1 MEHQLPLSHSLNAF
15 ICSERSAKDAARV
28 ITPKMHCLETIFW
41 IILFQELFDD
51 DQVANTLES
60 LAGTLKAAKKKAVVS
75 YGPELLLQVTST
87 SWNFMFPNDT
97 FSGYE

>member
-15 ICSERSAKDAARV
+15 ICSERSAKDAARI

-75 YGPELLLQVTST
+75 YGPELLLQATST
-87 SWNFMFPNDT
+87 SWNFMFPNVT